1 MVIGQIIS
9 YLGYFLKLSIS
20 PGVLW
25 NIVPL
30 GIATLLILI
39 YYQVN
44 IKEHADW
51 SSFFSN
57 SLVLLFVSMNLFRYI
72 YTIDGLGSY
81 NFVGHF
87 VKTAVT
93 AILLLFGLLLARFNF
108 QHVLPEKIAKYISSP
123 LSVNSLAYII
133 ILAVYSTM
141 QVNWIF
147 VVSLIIL
154 LVLLIIILNLMKIPL
169 RLFKNYIEKEKKKD
183 RAKNAKEAV
192 FQIKELKT
200 KLRGREKELKT
211 IRLKEAESE
220 KKEGLALKKIIGK
233 VVKK

>member
-1 MVIGQIIS
+1 MIGQIIS

-25 NIVPL
+25 NIIPL

-44 IKEHADW
+44 VKEHADW

-81 NFVGHF
+81 NFVDHF
-87 VKTAVT
+87 VKTSVT

-108 QHVLPEKIAKYISSP
+108 QHALPEKISKYISSP
-123 LSVNSLAYII
+123 LSVNSFAYII
-133 ILAVYSTM
+133 ILAVYSTKP
-141 QVNWIF
+141 VNWMF
-147 VVSLIIL
+147 VVSLIFLGIV
-154 LVLLIIILNLMKIPL
+154 LVVILNLLKIPL
-169 RLFKNYIEKEKKKD
+169 RFFKNYIEKEKKKE
-183 RAKNAKEAV
+183 RAKNVKEAV
-192 FQIKELKT
+192 FQIKELKRNL
-200 KLRGREKELKT
+200 KGQEKELKT
-211 IRLKEAESE
+211 IRLREAEAE
-220 KKEGLALKKIIGK
+220 KKEGLTLKKIIRK
-233 VVKK
+233 VVRK